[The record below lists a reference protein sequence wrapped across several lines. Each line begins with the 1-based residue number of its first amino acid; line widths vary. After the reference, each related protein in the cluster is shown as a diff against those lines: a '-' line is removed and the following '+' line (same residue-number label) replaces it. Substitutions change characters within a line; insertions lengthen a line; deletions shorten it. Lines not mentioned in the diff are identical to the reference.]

1 MEKEVIDRIRRYLRV
16 DSLGITTGDLLR
28 PVVDA
33 VDPVGGADPDVF
45 LLVFG
50 DPADVIVTD

>member
-1 MEKEVIDRIRRYLRV
+1 MGEEVADCVSRYLRV
-16 DSLGITTGDLLR
+16 DSLGIETRDLLR

-33 VDPVGGADPDVF
+33 VDPVGGADLDVF